1 MKKIIEISNLTK
13 NYIVNKE
20 VFTALNNVSLEVYE
34 QDIYGI
40 IGLSGA
46 GKSTLVRCINLLE
59 IPTQGKITFLDEV
72 LFSKEDTNTKQY
84 INPKL
89 NKMRQKMGMIFQNF
103 NLFEQ
108 RNVLKNVMFPLEL
121 AGIKGEEAKE
131 KALSLLSIVGL
142 ADKVNAYPSQLS
154 GGQKQRVAIAGAL
167 ALNPNLLILD
177 EATSMLDPKGKKDI
191 NSVIYEIKKNNPKMA
206 ILSITHHI
214 DEALLAD
221 EIIVLN
227 NGSVAKVGTPSEILY
242 DEKLLKENSL
252 LPPFVV
258 EVKNALKDAGV
269 KIDECFTME
278 ELVSK
283 L

>member
-1 MKKIIEISNLTK
+1 MIE
-13 NYIVNKE
+13 
-20 VFTALNNVSLEVYE
+20 FNNVSFQYNSSEGKVLDNVSFSVKEHEWVS
-34 QDIYGI
+34 ILGHN
-40 IGLSGA
+40 GS
-46 GKSTLVRCINLLE
+46 GKSTIAKLMIGLFEPCSGTISYDGV
-59 IPTQGKITFLDEV
+59 V
-72 LFSKEDTNTKQY
+72 LSEDTVNDIRKKVGIVFQ
-84 INPKL
+84 NPDNQFIGSTVEDDIAFGLENRCVEPSKMQGIIEEYA
-89 NKMRQKMGMIFQNF
+89 NKVGMINF
-103 NLFEQ
+103 
-108 RNVLKNVMFPLEL
+108 LKHEPT
-121 AGIKGEEAKE
+121 A
-131 KALSLLSIVGL
+131 
-142 ADKVNAYPSQLS
+142 LS

>member
-1 MKKIIEISNLTK
+1 
-13 NYIVNKE
+13 
-20 VFTALNNVSLEVYE
+20 
-34 QDIYGI
+34 
-40 IGLSGA
+40 
-46 GKSTLVRCINLLE
+46 
-59 IPTQGKITFLDEV
+59 
-72 LFSKEDTNTKQY
+72 
-84 INPKL
+84 
-89 NKMRQKMGMIFQNF
+89 
-103 NLFEQ
+103 
-108 RNVLKNVMFPLEL
+108 
-121 AGIKGEEAKE
+121 
-131 KALSLLSIVGL
+131 
-142 ADKVNAYPSQLS
+142 
-154 GGQKQRVAIAGAL
+154 
-167 ALNPNLLILD
+167 
-177 EATSMLDPKGKKDI
+177 MLDPKGKKDI

-258 EVKNALKDAGV
+258 EVKNALKEAGV